1 MISPKPNDA
10 PADYTEARSRQALIS
25 PRRAVLPECR
35 RYQDGT
41 GSCATARQVR
51 CTTWRNRDM
60 ALVASA
66 RDCHAGT
73 ISSSQAL
80 ERGMRSAD
88 SPNATHRCRESH
100 RQHEINT
107 NEDPAWATPSSPG
120 TALSAT
126 QTGRDDGVKALPLD
140 EWHPESQR
148 ITPQPHGYVP
158 DRLEVNVFPFPIH
171 IYMSRLLALV
181 QTTSPK
187 PSPLKSPVVAIT

>member
-1 MISPKPNDA
+1 MVPARAQRRGRCAARHGETATWRLSHRLAIAMPGPSARPKHSSVA
-10 PADYTEARSRQALIS
+10 CV
-25 PRRAVLPECR
+25 RR
-35 RYQDGT
+35 
-41 GSCATARQVR
+41 TARTPPIDVENPPASTRSVR
-51 CTTWRNRDM
+51 TKTRP
-60 ALVASA
+60 
-66 RDCHAGT
+66 G
-73 ISSSQAL
+73 
-80 ERGMRSAD
+80 
-88 SPNATHRCRESH
+88 
-100 RQHEINT
+100 QHHH
-107 NEDPAWATPSSPG
+107 PG
-120 TALSAT
+120 TALSDT